1 VCWRRRLVAVA
12 VLLAAGCGGTSNEG
26 GEFTTSVLDVEVRDV
41 DTAGADLVCEEYVSR
56 EVPGGTLL
64 LVIPQS
70 VAEARQTDPDA
81 WPDRSPSDQVVA
93 CSFSVP
99 GAPTSTVCPDGS
111 VMDAPEQGAI
121 GSASVDLDGV
131 VGSESPLEPLDL
143 CADAAP

>member
-1 VCWRRRLVAVA
+1 VAVTIA
-12 VLLAAGCGGTSNEG
+12 LAAACSEPSDDA
-26 GEFTTSVLDVEVRDV
+26 GEFTTTVLDVEVRDEV
-41 DTAGADLVCEEYVSR
+41 DTAGAEVVCEEYVQR

-70 VAEARQTDPDA
+70 VAEARQTDPEA
-81 WPDRSPSDQVVA
+81 WPDRSPADQVVA

-111 VMDAPEQGAI
+111 IVEPLEQGAI

-131 VGSESPLEPLDL
+131 VGSESPAEPLDL
-143 CADAAP
+143 CVDDSP